1 LAAARLFGLIN
12 ADRSD
17 ALQLT
22 ELGRLVVDAKREREG
37 RARAFLS
44 VPLFSALHDKFKGSV
59 VPPTAALEKELA
71 ALGVASTLTDTAR
84 RVMERSAEEAG
95 FYEAGRDRLVM
106 PGFVPSEAPPPD
118 PNENNGGGG
127 SGGGTGGGD
136 GEALHL
142 DPLLLALLKKIPEA
156 EKGWPAAQR
165 VRWFKTF
172 AMNVSQIYDGD
183 EDPVEM
189 KIEQD
194 KTAN

>member
-22 ELGRLVVDAKREREG
+22 EL
-37 RARAFLS
+37 
-44 VPLFSALHDKFKGSV
+44 
-59 VPPTAALEKELA
+59 
-71 ALGVASTLTDTAR
+71 
-84 RVMERSAEEAG
+84 
-95 FYEAGRDRLVM
+95 
-106 PGFVPSEAPPPD
+106 
-118 PNENNGGGG
+118 
-127 SGGGTGGGD
+127 GGGTGGGD